1 MLLYKILSTSLWE
14 ARGGE
19 VPPAPIDEQDGF
31 IHLSTGAQLRETAEK
46 HFANRTELT
55 LIVVDSD
62 ALEADSLRWEVSRGG
77 DLFPHVYGALPL
89 SAVIETSEL
98 VGDQAGAFEFPA
110 DIVGTTA

>member
-1 MLLYKILSTSLWE
+1 MRLYKILSTVLWQT
-14 ARGGE
+14 RTDQ

-46 HFANRTELT
+46 HFANQTQLT

-62 ALEADSLRWEVSRGG
+62 ALAADSLRWEVSRG
-77 DLFPHVYGALPL
+77 DALFPHVYGAVPL

-98 VGDQAGAFEFPA
+98 VGDQAGAFEFPR
-110 DIVGTTA
+110 DIVNATA